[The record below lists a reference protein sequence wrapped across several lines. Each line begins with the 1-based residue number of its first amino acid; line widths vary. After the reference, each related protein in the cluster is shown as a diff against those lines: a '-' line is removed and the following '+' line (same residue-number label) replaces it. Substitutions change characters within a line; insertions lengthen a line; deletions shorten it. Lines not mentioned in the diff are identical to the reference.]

1 MKRLLPLL
9 LIGTAQASPYGV
21 YDWKQVTDIPDSQ
34 LTIVVKEIAEPQMRV
49 LVYGAKQDPR
59 QAPLGRSILSKTDN
73 HYICRVY
80 VLDRDDKPTI
90 EHELKHCHGWVH
102 S

>member
-9 LIGTAQASPYGV
+9 LIGTAQAGQYGV
-21 YDWKQVTDIPDSQ
+21 YDWKQVTDVPDSQ
-34 LTIVVKEIAEPQMRV
+34 LTVIVKEIAEPQMRV

-59 QAPLGRSILSKTDN
+59 QAPLGRSILSKTDD

-90 EHELKHCHGWVH
+90 EHELKHCHGWIH